1 MIISKYLLTIA
12 LFALFGYAMARGLDM
27 PFRAMMMPVFVASI
41 ALPLLALG
49 LYQDIR
55 KDQKRISDANES
67 TGDLA
72 MTEAEVTPEAFR
84 RVLYFFIWFAAL
96 IAGAQ
101 VLGFLVALPL
111 LVVIYLLVNKE
122 PMWLSA
128 LLGLGVLAIL
138 YWGFQVGLVLP
149 LPRGVLITLLFGA

>member
-1 MIISKYLLTIA
+1 MIISKYLLTTA

-41 ALPLLALG
+41 ALPLIALG

-55 KDQKRISDANES
+55 KDQRRISDAGES

-72 MTEAEVTPEAFR
+72 MTDAEVTPDAFR
-84 RVLYFFIWFAAL
+84 RVFYFFIWFAAL
-96 IAGAQ
+96 IGGAQ
-101 VLGFLVALPL
+101 ILGFLVALPL
-111 LVVIYLLVNKE
+111 MVVVYLILNKE
-122 PMWLSA
+122 PLWLAA

-138 YWGFQVGLVLP
+138 YWGFQIGLVLP
-149 LPRGVLITLLFGA
+149 LPRGLLIPLLFGA